1 MVSVNWT
8 WHCND
13 HNIFI
18 YNSIIGDV
26 VYLFNNSL
34 RDSHGWT
41 FVCLAASDDFSTQST
56 PTKMVFTRIG
66 DGIHDATNVGLNWN
80 SCFSH
85 FSRDGDEKRRRYS
98 RTMCAGSQVNSTRMG
113 VYGEYIARCF
123 RFYLRDVFIFSK
135 RRKRNS

>member
-34 RDSHGWT
+34 RNSHVWT
-41 FVCLAASDDFSTQST
+41 FVYLDASDDFSTQST
-56 PTKMVFTRIG
+56 PTKMVFTRIS
-66 DGIHDATNVGLNWN
+66 DGEHDATNFCLNWN
-80 SCFSH
+80 RHFSY
-85 FSRDGDEKRRRYS
+85 FSRDGYEQRRRYS
-98 RTMCAGSQVNSTRMG
+98 
-113 VYGEYIARCF
+113 
-123 RFYLRDVFIFSK
+123 D
-135 RRKRNS
+135 RKSF